1 LPFSIEIDQ
10 KRYLVIVKY
19 WGIFDLKALEE
30 ELAALDG
37 MGPFDDRYRRLT
49 VFDEHLQ
56 IVVSTDQLRSMA
68 QQRSKGLR
76 WKQLP
81 FHPKAK
87 RVIVAP
93 FELAFGL
100 ARLYGGEVANTDI
113 QHTVVRTITEAAAEL
128 GMDAAD
134 LDTSFP
140 V

>member
-1 LPFSIEIDQ
+1 
-10 KRYLVIVKY
+10 VIVKY
-19 WGIFDLKALEE
+19 WGLFDLNTFEE
-30 ELAALDG
+30 ELAALGG

-56 IVVSTDQLRSMA
+56 IGVSTDQLRSMA

-76 WKQLP
+76 CKQLP

-93 FELAFGL
+93 SDLAFGL
-100 ARLYGGEVANTDI
+100 SRLYGGEVPSTDI
-113 QHTVVRTITEAAAEL
+113 QHTVVRPINEAAAEL

-134 LDTSFP
+134 IDTSFP